1 MRYRTCNLGPS
12 CNDYKITR
20 YIFDILDRNADCPFP
35 CVLNG
40 HHFCRP
46 PPCPVPACRD
56 PISIPGQCCGTCP
69 EDCPKGTCKIGNK
82 TACYPFPCPLPPC
95 VNPVTTPGDCCPH
108 CPDGTYV
115 HCIIIYNEVYIYC
128 MWLLIFRRSN
138 TSNFY

>member
-1 MRYRTCNLGPS
+1 MRYRTCNWGPS

-35 CVLNG
+35 CVING

-82 TACYPFPCPLPPC
+82 TACYPSPVPFHRVLTQSLPLGIA
-95 VNPVTTPGDCCPH
+95 VRIVQR
-108 CPDGTYV
+108 V
-115 HCIIIYNEVYIYC
+115 HAYTV
-128 MWLLIFRRSN
+128 
-138 TSNFY
+138 